1 MITRRGSKMTQKM
14 SSIVIGM
21 ALIALLVLGACT
33 QLQQPPQQQP
43 TQQPT
48 YIVGAYNEAKF
59 DPVVAVSTKTF
70 KSASE
75 LSSFIKDNA
84 NQQYYGGYGG
94 IGMPLTSDV
103 GMVKVSAGA
112 ESVQSAPSAGSQYS
126 QTNNQVAGVDE
137 ADIIKTD
144 GDYIY
149 TISNNNVYII
159 KAYPGADAQ
168 VVATLKYQDSD
179 LQSLFI
185 QGKHLAVFGNYYNA
199 GFFKETDFRPTSGL
213 TFLNIY
219 ELSDPSAPK
228 LVKEYKFE
236 GNYFNA
242 RMKGDFAYFVVR
254 SAPEDR
260 PIPMPLIFEGIVNG
274 GVPVGD
280 EVVRSDTEDKPIPMP
295 RMLDDF
301 KRSSVP
307 IGDIYYY
314 NFPYRNPQ
322 FVTVHAID
330 LSAPDEPISSKTI
343 AVEYSQN
350 LYMSENNIYITYTEW
365 VQEWE
370 LRQEISNT
378 FLEGRISATDLAI
391 IEKIKAA
398 DNDVLSQYEKQQ
410 KISNIYNSYFYLLP
424 QKEQDELNDQIEGLL
439 EAKLKEIG
447 YLEYTVINKIAVNNG
462 EIKVEGSGKVPGQ
475 IINQFSMDENGD
487 NFRIATTLSQRWSRL
502 AKQQTESTNNVYALD
517 KDMKIVGMLEGL
529 APGEQIYS
537 TRFIG
542 SRLYMVTFRQVD
554 PFFVI
559 DLSNPREIKELG
571 KLKLPGFSRYLHP
584 YDADT
589 IIGIGQ
595 ESTEQGRVTG
605 LKISLFDVSDVANP
619 KEAAKFVT
627 DERYAQSTAL
637 WEHKAFLFDKE
648 KQLLVIPVYSNEFDS
663 EFGKQ
668 QQGYNGAFVF
678 SIASDSI
685 KLRGLIDHS
694 RNQTGQDYYYQPMVE
709 RSLWINE
716 LLYTKSPAL
725 LRINKIEDLGSVK
738 NVQLQGT
745 PTNFPVY

>member
-1 MITRRGSKMTQKM
+1 
-14 SSIVIGM
+14 
-21 ALIALLVLGACT
+21 
-33 QLQQPPQQQP
+33 
-43 TQQPT
+43 
-48 YIVGAYNEAKF
+48 
-59 DPVVAVSTKTF
+59 
-70 KSASE
+70 
-75 LSSFIKDNA
+75 
-84 NQQYYGGYGG
+84 
-94 IGMPLTSDV
+94 
-103 GMVKVSAGA
+103 
-112 ESVQSAPSAGSQYS
+112 
-126 QTNNQVAGVDE
+126 QTNNQVAAVDE

-149 TISNNNVYII
+149 TISNGNVYII

-168 VVATLKYQDSD
+168 VVATLKYEDSD
-179 LQSLFI
+179 PQSLFI
-185 QGKHLAVFGNYYNA
+185 QGKHLAVFGNYYSA
-199 GFFKETDFRPTSGL
+199 SFFKETDFRPTSGL
-213 TFLNIY
+213 AFFNIY
-219 ELSDPSAPK
+219 DLSEPSAPK

-236 GNYFNA
+236 GSYFNA

-254 SAPEDR
+254 SAPEER
-260 PIPMPLIFEGIVNG
+260 PIPMPIIFEGNAKMS
-274 GVPVGD
+274 VPVGD
-280 EVVRSDTEDKPIPMP
+280 V
-295 RMLDDF
+295 
-301 KRSSVP
+301 
-307 IGDIYYY
+307 YYY
-314 NFPYRNPQ
+314 DVPYRNPQ

-330 LSAPDEPISSKTI
+330 LAAPDAQISSKTI

-350 LYMSENNIYITYTEW
+350 LYMSESNIYITYTEW
-365 VQEWE
+365 VDEWE
-370 LRQEISNT
+370 LRQEISNS
-378 FLEGRISATDLAI
+378 FLKDRISDTDRAV

-398 DNDVLSQYEKQQ
+398 DNDILSQYEKQQ

-424 QKEQDELNDQIEGLL
+424 QKEQEELNDRIEELV
-439 EAKLKEIG
+439 EAKLKELG
-447 YLEYTVINKIAVNNG
+447 YLEYTVINKIAVDNG
-462 EIKVEGSGKVPGQ
+462 EITVEGNGKVPGS
-475 IINQFSMDENGD
+475 IINQFSMDEDGD
-487 NFRIATTLSQRWSRL
+487 NFRIATTLSQRWSRF

-517 KDMKIVGMLEGL
+517 KDMKIIGMLEGL

-559 DLSNPREIKELG
+559 DLSNPNELKELG

-627 DERYAQSTAL
+627 EETYAQSTAL

-648 KQLLVIPVYSNEFDS
+648 KELLVIPAYSNEFYS
-663 EFGKQ
+663 QVGGKQ
-668 QQGYNGAFVF
+668 KQQGYNGAFVF
-678 SIASDSI
+678 SITPDSI

-694 RNQTGQDYYYQPMVE
+694 RNQTGQEGYYYQPMVE

-716 LLYTKSPAL
+716 LLYTKSPSL
-725 LRINKIEDLGSVK
+725 LRINKIEDLSSVK

-745 PTNFPVY
+745 PANFPVY